1 MLHVWVVIW
10 SYKELKENN
19 HESIASRILDASEL
33 SCFTSFMYKYWLVYV
48 SSYDKNNNTTFT
60 IFSKYQ
66 EYIQAI
72 KINFVD
78 ACTRRHVNMTLAML
92 YIRQSKYFSQL
103 LDNTVSGVS
112 ICPGYS
118 LTPSKM
124 SFKTL
129 FLPQKIIDYHNRI
142 QQTQSTVKP
151 WSPLALGKHLH
162 PHGLD

>member
-1 MLHVWVVIW
+1 
-10 SYKELKENN
+10 
-19 HESIASRILDASEL
+19 
-33 SCFTSFMYKYWLVYV
+33 
-48 SSYDKNNNTTFT
+48 
-60 IFSKYQ
+60 
-66 EYIQAI
+66 
-72 KINFVD
+72 
-78 ACTRRHVNMTLAML
+78 MTLAML

-151 WSPLALGKHLH
+151 
-162 PHGLD
+162 